1 ATTALALVSRA
12 SLGRDAGVAL
22 VEVDGRRLVV
32 GYGPSGVQL
41 LAESRRASPE
51 GSAP

>member
-1 ATTALALVSRA
+1 M
-12 SLGRDAGVAL
+12 
-22 VEVDGRRLVV
+22 